1 MNPNREF
8 GEIADASANC
18 VVGGGGTCGVMRSEI
33 LDCLSALAT
42 LTSAAGFAASG
53 LAFLR
58 DAAVAAEVRGFR
70 GGGSFLSGWGSLFLR
85 GFFSLGG
92 GWS

>member
-1 MNPNREF
+1 
-8 GEIADASANC
+8 
-18 VVGGGGTCGVMRSEI
+18 
-33 LDCLSALAT
+33 
-42 LTSAAGFAASG
+42 

-58 DAAVAAEVRGFR
+58 DAAVVAEVRGFR
-70 GGGSFLSGWGSLFLR
+70 GGGSFLSGLGSLFLR

>member
-1 MNPNREF
+1 
-8 GEIADASANC
+8 
-18 VVGGGGTCGVMRSEI
+18 MRSEI
-33 LDCLSALAT
+33 LDCLDALAT
-42 LTSAAGFAASG
+42 LNSAAGFAASG

-58 DAAVAAEVRGFR
+58 DAAVAAEARGFR
-70 GGGSFLSGWGSLFLR
+70 GGGSFLSGLGSLFLR